1 MSDFSVPGDIVS
13 SSEEKNVETPVAL
26 QAPTK
31 AVGVVFLL
39 LFCLATLVIW
49 MGIFPILQILI
60 PIQIT
65 TLDAANKIGIYS
77 LISVLG
83 ALTSLVTFPL
93 VGALSDRTT
102 GRLGRR
108 RPWIIGGIIG
118 AALVLVFLANA
129 TSIAALAIGW
139 VLFTVFA
146 SFAQA
151 GLFTLI
157 PDKVPA
163 RQRATVSAFI
173 GLSVPIGI
181 ALGSTLIGRVTRT
194 TQLSYYTILGLMLFF
209 VLLFALVLREEPL
222 PRHVVPPFKLGA
234 FLRGFWVNPTTYPN
248 FGWAWL
254 TRFLFTLS
262 YACATG
268 YLFFFLQDAVR
279 YEQLFHGR
287 PVAQGVSTFQQ
298 ILTLLLL
305 IACISSGFLSDRLQQ
320 RKGFV
325 MLAGLIM
332 GLALLL
338 LAFFPSWPLV
348 MLAAGVFGLGYGI
361 YVAVDLALVI
371 QVLPSAQSRGKDMG
385 VINIAA
391 TIPQAVAPVLLGIII
406 SKSHSY
412 LLLFVLAAVFA
423 LLASILI
430 PRIQGV
436 N

>member
-1 MSDFSVPGDIVS
+1 MSDFTVPRDALAP
-13 SSEEKNVETPVAL
+13 SSEKSLETPVAL
-26 QAPTK
+26 QVPTK
-31 AVGVVFLL
+31 SVGVIFLL

-49 MGIFPILQILI
+49 MGIFPVLQILI

-65 TLDAANKIGIYS
+65 ALDAAHKISDYS
-77 LISVLG
+77 IISVLG
-83 ALTSLVTFPL
+83 ALTSLITFPL

-102 GRLGRR
+102 LRLGRR
-108 RPWIIGGIIG
+108 RPWILTGILG
-118 AALVLVFLANA
+118 AAIMLAFLASA
-129 TSIAALAIGW
+129 SSIVMLAIGW

-146 SFAQA
+146 SFTQA

-194 TQLSYYTILGLMLFF
+194 PQLSYYTIMGLMLFF
-209 VLLFALVLREEPL
+209 VLLFALVLHDEPL
-222 PRHVVPPFKLGA
+222 PKEVVPPFKLGA
-234 FLRGFWVNPTTYPN
+234 FMAGFWVNPAQHPN

-254 TRFLFTLS
+254 TRFLFALS
-262 YACATG
+262 YACGTG
-268 YLFFFLQDAVR
+268 YLFFFLQDAVHYDR
-279 YEQLFHGR
+279 LFQGR
-287 PVAQGVSTFQQ
+287 SVAQGVSTFQQ

-305 IACISSGFLSDRLQQ
+305 IACISSGFFSDRLQR
-320 RKGFV
+320 RKIFV
-325 MLAGLIM
+325 IVAGLVM
-332 GLALLL
+332 ALALLL
-338 LAFFPSWPLV
+338 LAFFPSWSLV
-348 MLAAGVFGLGYGI
+348 VVAAGVLGLGYGI

-371 QVLPSAQSRGKDMG
+371 HVLPSAQNRGKDMG

-391 TIPQAVAPVLLGIII
+391 TIPQALAPVLIGVIV

-412 LLLFVLAAVFA
+412 LLLFLLAAAFS
-423 LLASILI
+423 LLASLLI
-430 PRIQGV
+430 PRIKGV